1 MSIPVLRGAI
11 DSVGGNWSI
20 DVFVPQLIVC
30 DLAADYTECVVEGV
44 LGRGFEYVSEYR
56 KILMILF
63 ERGHVVK

>member
-30 DLAADYTECVVEGV
+30 DFAVDYTECVVEGV
-44 LGRGFEYVSEYR
+44 LGRGFEYV
-56 KILMILF
+56 
-63 ERGHVVK
+63 